1 MNAWTL
7 PGNGNLLCSYW
18 QCGRGGGSGRFI
30 HFFLCFYFHFFLRF
44 VSSKAPALLLLLF
57 CTMPP
62 KKRGQNTRGR
72 DKIFRNAVQHV
83 HVGVGH
89 SVLGDIVLRPVAG
102 LVSRT
107 GVKEDDNSAC
117 EECAFL
123 MELNELMLSHS
134 TTDFKRFRW
143 EVLELCESKA
153 LFRLNHRRIAE
164 KLLLC
169 LMRRDKFAE
178 GFEAF
183 VRLTVAFARDMQEKF
198 LAYFECFHQAINGG
212 ILNAKGQLMADT
224 RRLQLIF
231 AAQVAWCREMRPFWL
246 LQGQR
251 KLVER
256 IIRLYVRQMHDKKEY
271 IRRLSAEVLA
281 SVCRM
286 VRDLVPLVVEEACLD
301 VVQDFEVYC
310 ANSMAAERRAPSE
323 ANNDDGAKDGEEEE
337 EEEEEEGEEDENYF
351 DGDSTKAL
359 KSRPPVISSSL
370 LQAYEQSGLV
380 VLPVVDGLCFLAAE
394 MFRGIRGSLSTNFE
408 NHYVLLAHV
417 FGISWRTQF
426 AGTYCSG
433 RGMNEQEMF
442 GFTEEE
448 AQNFIHATRWTERFM
463 DARDEKEMAGE
474 SQRGEMEEVEVVV
487 MKELVQMIGGV
498 VIGSALRM
506 MVEETST
513 SSFAAGNGAG
523 DEEKEKEEE
532 RQGVRA
538 SSLQM
543 LRTVTVLLEFSLPHA
558 HLLGSLLHAAD
569 YKLLRDPSATSTLRQ
584 TSETLLEK
592 ARLQIQTISKDMTNT
607 KALKY
612 DDWCRIMRTCGGI
625 LEMFTPL
632 CVGPTALSSHAKTLQ
647 GLFSPLAQE
656 ILMTCLSV
664 SGHHRHNS
672 HSACDTSAGD
682 WDDLRRLTKRM
693 LFAFVQDVLQ
703 KNYTFFLRDER
714 RLIEEEKDPS
724 DKGHMVVTSYLSP
737 FALFLLVP
745 VLHSA
750 CVDANTALDCAH
762 SKDKTLKDVTS
773 VSVMREVTHAVM
785 MARMM
790 CDRTTHLVK
799 SPLYSALT
807 TNVSPSAFISLA
819 ASATFSEA
827 ANSSLINRDA
837 FTASLQNFLHG
848 VLVVF
853 ANAQEGTDEESKTDA
868 SKWAD
873 VVSAILPIV
882 LTVVDAEKA
891 MKRMPGKSIGTAD
904 SGKTPFMWLFRDAL
918 LRAIR
923 GVKSIIVGN
932 RSNNKNKDKKK
943 KEKKEEQ
950 QQTLTPLTRL
960 TAASYSL
967 FAQASTLLVQL
978 DTLTGE
984 LDSKNMQVECVGF
997 LKDAVIVLAA
1007 SFQNRHVKELND
1019 EETGRLLHGMECL
1032 LLSLLRLFGVELER
1046 DAEATVAS
1054 SKKAR
1059 VKSSTGTGERTLL
1072 TATSRLHGALDMAT
1086 QRALVETLLL
1096 EALASPVHS
1105 LRVVAIRLLRLLC
1118 HPSVAEAERTAG
1130 CCAIDTSFFD
1140 ALLSAEL
1147 FDPLSAA
1154 GNLDGVRQALAKLTF
1169 EVAAGTLRNPI
1180 QRVILAHAMVG
1191 LLHTR
1196 FAEAHPIALKML
1208 ADLVRMENTSAPVLK
1223 RHKGRDLGISGEGNH
1238 PSDGNTLSL
1247 PTEAASSSSSLGK
1260 KLEPLV
1266 WRGVICRYARAV
1278 VFGDIVRR
1286 ADAEDFN
1293 DEEDEKDDDGDV
1305 AAGGGGGS
1313 AYARGRAIVW
1323 YRICLTD
1330 MQRHEK
1336 GELVSKEFATARSA
1350 FSTVA
1355 LLQLANTDGELLS
1368 WRRHYLPS
1376 ASPTHTHGAITARTT
1391 DRAVLAKTF
1400 LSGLS
1405 EMTRGA
1411 IGDERV
1417 SLVADLV
1424 LELSAVRRGEHPD
1437 GLRQLKMLDDRLV
1450 LAMNACYVTPVSS
1463 LNERFPADVRSRLVT
1478 QNELLQTMCVG
1489 LLSDSNT
1496 KLQRAAIDLLQRL
1509 KVLPFSSHHAQL
1521 ISYCDTQKN
1530 LFHFLSTFH
1539 IETDIPEEDKA
1550 DYIATAIAIV
1560 LPKLT
1565 AKVSKEKLK
1574 DQAILQRR
1582 VLAMVT
1588 HLSATGEFAQVL
1600 EGIVQRLI
1608 FERVISSGT
1617 MDSAAVRFPEMWA
1630 EWVENNSHCARR
1642 LERLVKQLL
1651 NTMQLLHALL
1661 QSVGKGFESFAG
1673 SCMYLS
1679 LNAYL
1684 VSCKQIL
1691 QAPLGE
1697 DTMCET
1703 EKHWRIRK
1711 VLSSSTLN
1719 TLLPKL
1725 RRTSAGMVSSLFE
1738 QFPSEVMTA
1747 LRKDLVEVSG
1757 GDVAQSLISRYVSM
1771 LHENSNGVI
1780 SEFMSTQRAGDGH
1793 KTGVTPL
1800 LRLVRAWVES
1810 PFTMPLIGTFGD
1822 TVTAMFMQ
1830 VFGCNAMNHTM
1841 KGSFTNAVTASS
1853 SVSTSLPLQQASTL
1867 SIYEGL
1873 RCVGIILASSDESFD
1888 IFGAPGST
1896 TLQNAYIKPHVMTIF
1911 GSLYRLI
1918 VRGTSSSAFPQSFS
1932 GTGRLGA
1939 THKKRNSSS
1948 VMTFSVPMWK
1958 EMIAT
1963 VTMLSEYVVVPGA
1976 TEDDN
1981 PEDCVDAMLSRLLEM
1996 CIAFVAHP
2004 ASAKDRQTCITA
2016 ANMLEGLLP
2025 RMRHVGLVEHFEPL
2039 VRLFNVVTCP
2049 EARLALCRA
2058 LSMVLSRLVCPVDF
2072 HLHADKVKRGS
2083 VAHMAQMAAVGRAV
2097 TCLNA
2102 FAEDNTELERY
2113 DFELRFHTFRSL
2125 RQFFAHNGNYGAL
2138 PAKHQ
2143 RTGEGLSSNFSSR
2156 TENQVRHE
2164 REYSGT
2170 ADVTI
2175 PLDKAE
2181 APVLCVE
2188 AFFALTANVMFF
2200 LRDPEG
2206 TIRVLAAQLLDAMIL
2221 YASRQKDLATSYD
2234 TMILEHVIRREILP
2248 SLRRGIT
2255 SRDVHIRHAHMQSFS
2270 ALARYYPQSFSSFA
2284 ALHSRNVERCFFANV
2299 GHVQHRCRVK
2309 ALELLRQNVGR
2320 LLPRDLL
2327 RVFVPFLLVA
2337 VKDFAQGKRDLQN
2350 LTEGRAKGYCDAV
2363 LTTVATLAA
2372 ALPWEG
2378 YYRVLSLFMQ
2388 NARENASLRLPMLR
2402 GVVMML
2408 DHFHFLNNDGADGN
2422 NNNTNNNN
2430 SGIKCVKKGQV
2441 GDADIAR
2448 SATDASADAEDDDEE
2463 DEDEDEAAAALR
2475 AKRIKYRHAHV
2486 IHVMEDDI
2494 LPQLYEFLGNDSR
2507 KAHPIDNELRGNV
2520 HTITSVRHEMR
2531 KADNAQQKTAILQ
2544 LPVAIAITKIVKR
2557 FPPERFSLHV
2567 EHLLDEVILKLR
2579 TKSDKHRE
2587 SARKILSA
2595 MLCETG
2601 PGKIAFVITKL
2612 RDHLV
2617 HGYQLHVL
2625 GYTVVTL
2632 LYNLYEPQHAISYRR
2647 KKHVMGAEGAAAAAA
2662 KGTTIE
2668 HAGAA
2673 FPQGDND
2680 NDDDKEKVE
2689 QQSRAEAR
2697 QKETTRE
2704 NDEDADAEEE
2714 EEEELVR
2721 QLIPAS
2727 NKFDWAYG
2735 VECLTS
2741 CLDNLMSIFL
2751 DDYLGEVGEQ
2761 KEQVELMS
2769 TMVEVKRNRAL
2780 QGFTLIASHCEA
2792 RRVIEVFLEKITWL
2806 LTPPSTADTVDVSTL
2821 RGSAR
2826 AAALLLQELKTK
2838 YSTVSKN
2845 AAADFVF
2852 VQKVRLLAVR
2862 FARAL
2867 IKNATMEVESS
2878 FLTVRDLLRRHNE
2891 VREEKIKTFEA
2902 KDGTRRI
2909 RGNVHLTIQRAP
2921 TATRKDQ
2928 LDSNFLVDP
2937 RPERVDVDFS
2947 AHTVLATQQRQKL
2960 RAYRGRYGK
2969 EVQQAAKNFYREDPA
2984 TAVVLDTLDEF
2995 LLKYLLSVLKH
3006 VLGIGKERKYTTAAV
3021 RLDLLRAQRKKMKNM
3036 KEENSFQDD
3045 DDEEEDGDDDVPEE
3059 LRERGG
3065 KEENEEEGEEEE
3077 GGDTSLL
3084 DPQPLD
3090 DERGDA
3096 LDRFATAAQQENEAW
3111 DKNAGDTSEQS
3122 QTTTTTKKKKETCHV
3137 HEVEKRNKTRRPM
3150 ADLTT
3155 SFTRQHQQLLES
3167 LFPVVLTTLQGEGS
3181 DAVVGNALDCML
3193 ALVSLR
3199 PPLHAVGALHT
3210 TLYDTVTAFFERG
3223 GAIKQRAMR
3232 VAAAVVAHQRFILTE
3247 EKATQLLQ
3255 LCRTELVDRNEFLP
3269 MALSL
3274 FHAVLGKHI
3283 HVVEVYDL
3291 IGVVT
3296 ELMMHT
3302 SAKRLLRQ
3310 RCIAVLARFLT
3321 EYRITPEKF
3330 RSHMD
3335 LFCRNLDYP
3344 EVTGRIAIL
3353 ELLGVLVYRLPTALL
3368 RQEAPLLLI
3377 PLAVTLAVSEF
3388 YEARQKAGDVLQS
3401 LVKNAGVDVIVPT
3414 LSQWL
3419 AAGQKRPR
3427 KAMALQTW
3435 AVMIPAVAASYDMS
3449 VDEDA
3454 SEFETCWSW
3463 SLQALLEAAT
3473 FDQVATFGTKRKYE
3487 ELTAEFKR
3495 KLELKSW
3502 TYVFFALRCLEGIAT
3517 VAPVQVWQNMS
3528 VTPHLLPFLSGR
3540 LVLHSHP
3547 WIQSVALRLLRMYC
3561 HDGVERRCGYLRGID
3576 WVAAGHLVVT
3586 SKKNHKKGKKGK
3598 SGVGGNVH
3606 STQRASSPVVSH
3618 SQADKDDKDDGCIP
3632 YVVCFHES
3640 LDPPDTV
3647 YRALNVLDEMAAAMR
3662 TLLQFIALSDVPNEK
3677 YNAHRAMQQPSR
3689 TDAVN
3694 VALYISRAMFVVS
3707 MVLLKVAVFDA
3718 GSGMSYVQDIIAQH
3732 FTSLRHQLHSLV
3744 KPVIKHGG
3752 VANVMVRTTSLVQY
3766 FGGFLA
3772 ALPTDVEADDT
3783 INRRKEEED
3792 GGRNEPDGKVT
3803 FREASGAT
3811 DLVTRAVCWLARN
3824 AVGLHFVRDTIIP
3837 TLSVAMRCGDRSEK
3851 LSALAIQAS
3860 TMVREQL
3867 ERHHAHFGGDF
3878 KETTTTTTTKIIK
3891 TKRKRLEKNKMR
3903 RDETNALGKE
3913 TAETSTTDD
3922 VDGDALTVD
3931 DVLFTLTAA
3940 MTAVRTARKE
3950 KTTRRDTLQT
3960 LRKRGH
3966 SGGDDAAPLKARR
3979 RIEK

>member
-1 MNAWTL
+1 
-7 PGNGNLLCSYW
+7 
-18 QCGRGGGSGRFI
+18 
-30 HFFLCFYFHFFLRF
+30 
-44 VSSKAPALLLLLF
+44 
-57 CTMPP
+57 MPP

-89 SVLGDIVLRPVAG
+89 SVLGDIILRPVAG

-107 GVKEDDNSAC
+107 GVKDDDNNAY

-123 MELNELMLSHS
+123 VELNELMLSHS

-169 LMRRDKFAE
+169 LMQRDKFAE

-212 ILNAKGQLMADT
+212 ILNSKGQLMADT

-246 LQGQR
+246 LQGQH

-310 ANSMAAERRAPSE
+310 ANSTLVERRAASE
-323 ANNDDGAKDGEEEE
+323 ANDDNDAKD
-337 EEEEEEGEEDENYF
+337 EEGVVEDDDEDYF
-351 DGDSTKAL
+351 DGKSEKEL
-359 KSRPPVISSSL
+359 KPRPTVMSSSL
-370 LQAYEQSGLV
+370 LQAYEQRGLV

-417 FGISWRTQF
+417 FGILQRTQF

-433 RGMNEQEMF
+433 RGMNGQEMF

-448 AQNFIHATRWTERFM
+448 TQNFIHASRWTEMFM
-463 DARDEKEMAGE
+463 DVRDEKDMKGE
-474 SQRGEMEEVEVVV
+474 SQQGEEVVV
-487 MKELVQMIGGV
+487 VVVKELVQMIGGV

-506 MVEETST
+506 IVEETVT
-513 SSFAAGNGAG
+513 SSSAAGNAAG
-523 DEEKEKEEE
+523 DEERENEEE

-543 LRTVTVLLEFSLPHA
+543 LRAVTALLEFSPPHA

-569 YKLLRDPSATSTLRQ
+569 YKLLRDPSATSTLRK

-592 ARLQIQTISKDMTNT
+592 ARQQIQTVSKEMTET
-607 KALKY
+607 KAMKY
-612 DDWCRIMRTCGGI
+612 DDWCRVMRTCGGI
-625 LEMFTPL
+625 LEVFTPL
-632 CVGPTALSSHAKTLQ
+632 CVGPTALTSHAKTLQ
-647 GLFSPLAQE
+647 GIFLPLAQE
-656 ILMTCLSV
+656 ILMACLSI
-664 SGHHRHNS
+664 SGRHHYHYQHKNNNNN
-672 HSACDTSAGD
+672 HVACNASVGD
-682 WDDLRRLTKRM
+682 WDDLRRSTKRM
-693 LFAFVQDVLQ
+693 LFAFMQDVLQ

-714 RLIEEEKDPS
+714 RLIEGEKDPS
-724 DKGHMVVTSYLSP
+724 GKGHMMVTSYLSP
-737 FALFLLVP
+737 FALSLLVP

-750 CVDANTALDCAH
+750 CEDANVALDRVRN
-762 SKDKTLKDVTS
+762 KDKTLKNDTC

-807 TNVSPSAFISLA
+807 TNISPSTFIPLA
-819 ASATFSEA
+819 ASSTFSEA
-827 ANSSLINRDA
+827 AISSLINRDA
-837 FTASLQNFLHG
+837 LTASLQNFLHG
-848 VLVVF
+848 VLLVF
-853 ANAQEGTDEESKTDA
+853 ANAQEGTDEKSKTDA

-873 VVSAILPIV
+873 VVSAILPLV
-882 LTVVDAEKA
+882 LTVVDAEEA
-891 MKRMPGKSIGTAD
+891 MKRMPGRNSTAD
-904 SGKTPFMWLFRDAL
+904 SGKTPFVWIFRDAL

-923 GVKSIIVGN
+923 GVKNIIVGN
-932 RSNNKNKDKKK
+932 RSNNKNNEKKK
-943 KEKKEEQ
+943 KEEQ
-950 QQTLTPLTRL
+950 KLTPLTRL

-1019 EETGRLLHGMECL
+1019 EETGRLLQGMECL
-1032 LLSLLRLFGVELER
+1032 LFSLLRLFGVELELER
-1046 DAEATVAS
+1046 DAEVTVAS
-1054 SKKAR
+1054 SKKTR
-1059 VKSSTGTGERTLL
+1059 VKGSTETGERTLL
-1072 TATSRLHGALDMAT
+1072 TATSRLHGAIDMAT

-1118 HPSVAEAERTAG
+1118 HPSVTEAERTAG

-1169 EVAAGTLRNPI
+1169 EVAAGKLRNPI

-1208 ADLVRMENTSAPVLK
+1208 ADLVRMENTSAPVLQRQK
-1223 RHKGRDLGISGEGNH
+1223 RCDLGISGESNH
-1238 PSDGNTLSL
+1238 SSVGNTLS
-1247 PTEAASSSSSLGK
+1247 PTSEAASSSSSLAK
-1260 KLEPLV
+1260 KMEPLV

-1278 VFGDIVRR
+1278 VFGDILRR
-1286 ADAEDFN
+1286 AAAEDFN
-1293 DEEDEKDDDGDV
+1293 DEEDEEDEDT
-1305 AAGGGGGS
+1305 AGGGS
-1313 AYARGRAIVW
+1313 THARGRANVW

-1336 GELVSKEFATARSA
+1336 GELVSKEFATARFA

-1355 LLQLANTDGELLS
+1355 LLQLANTDGEVLS

-1376 ASPTHTHGAITARTT
+1376 ASPTHTHGAITARAT

-1411 IGDERV
+1411 VGDERV
-1417 SLVADLV
+1417 SLAAELV

-1450 LAMNACYVTPVSS
+1450 LAMNGCHVMPVSS
-1463 LNERFPADVRSRLVT
+1463 LNEHFPAHIRSRLIA
-1478 QNELLQTMCVG
+1478 QNEQLQTMCIG
-1489 LLSDSNT
+1489 LLSDSNN

-1521 ISYCDTQKN
+1521 VPYCDTQKN

-1565 AKVSKEKLK
+1565 AKLSKEKLK

-1582 VLAMVT
+1582 ILSMVT

-1608 FERVISSGT
+1608 FERVISSGN
-1617 MDSAAVRFPEMWA
+1617 MNSAAVRFPEMWA
-1630 EWVENNSHCARR
+1630 EWVESNSHCARR

-1691 QAPLGE
+1691 QVPLGE

-1703 EKHWRIRK
+1703 EKYWRIRNA
-1711 VLSSSTLN
+1711 LSSSTLN

-1725 RRTSAGMVSSLFE
+1725 RRIAAGMVSSLFE
-1738 QFPSEVMTA
+1738 QFPSEVMIA

-1757 GDVAQSLISRYVSM
+1757 GDMAQSLISRYVSM

-1780 SEFMSTQRAGDGH
+1780 SEFKSTQRAGDGH

-1810 PFTMPLIGTFGD
+1810 PFTMPLIGAFGY
-1822 TVTAMFMQ
+1822 TVTTMFMQ
-1830 VFGCNAMNHTM
+1830 VFGCNAMSHTM
-1841 KGSFTNAVTASS
+1841 KSSSTNAVTVSS
-1853 SVSTSLPLQQASTL
+1853 SVSTSLSLQQASTL

-1896 TLQNAYIKPHVMTIF
+1896 TLQNAYIKPYVTTIF

-1918 VRGTSSSAFPQSFS
+1918 VWGASSSTLSQSSF
-1932 GTGRLGA
+1932 GDDRLGA
-1939 THKKRNSSS
+1939 THKKRRSSS

-1963 VTMLSEYVVVPGA
+1963 VTMLSEYVVVPDT
-1976 TEDDN
+1976 TEDEN
-1981 PEDCVDAMLSRLLEM
+1981 PEECVDAMLSRLLEM

-2016 ANMLEGLLP
+2016 ANMLESLLP
-2025 RMRHVGLVEHFEPL
+2025 RMRYVGVVEHFEPL

-2058 LSMVLSRLVCPVDF
+2058 LSMVLSRLVCPAYF

-2083 VAHMAQMAAVGRAV
+2083 AAHMAQMAAVGRAV

-2102 FAEDNTELERY
+2102 FAEDNTDLGRY

-2138 PAKHQ
+2138 LAKHQ
-2143 RTGEGLSSNFSSR
+2143 RTGEGLSSNFSPR
-2156 TENQVRHE
+2156 TEKQVRYE
-2164 REYSGT
+2164 REYSGA

-2188 AFFALTANVMFF
+2188 AFFALAANVMFF

-2221 YASRQKDLATSYD
+2221 YASRQKDITTSYD

-2337 VKDFAQGKRDLQN
+2337 VKDFAQGKWDLQN

-2388 NARENASLRLPMLR
+2388 NARESASLRLPMLR

-2408 DHFHFLNNDGADGN
+2408 DHFHFLNDGETDGN
-2422 NNNTNNNN
+2422 NNNNNNN
-2430 SGIKCVKKGQV
+2430 SGIKGGKKGQV
-2441 GDADIAR
+2441 READITR
-2448 SATDASADAEDDDEE
+2448 PDTDASADADDDEE
-2463 DEDEDEAAAALR
+2463 EEDEAAAALR
-2475 AKRIKYRHAHV
+2475 EKRIKYRHAHV
-2486 IHVMEDDI
+2486 IHVLEDDI

-2507 KAHPIDNELRGNV
+2507 KAHPIDTELRGNV
-2520 HTITSVRHEMR
+2520 HTIASVRHEMR
-2531 KADNAQQKTAILQ
+2531 KADNAQKKTAILQ

-2601 PGKIAFVITKL
+2601 PGKLAFVITKL

-2632 LYNLYEPQHAISYRR
+2632 LYNLYEPQHAMSYRR

-2662 KGTTIE
+2662 AIGANGTSLE

-2673 FPQGDND
+2673 FPQRDND

-2689 QQSRAEAR
+2689 QQSQAEAR
-2697 QKETTRE
+2697 QKEATRE
-2704 NDEDADAEEE
+2704 EEDDAEAE

-2780 QGFTLIASHCEA
+2780 QGFTLIASHCKA
-2792 RRVIEVFLEKITWL
+2792 SRVIEVFLEKITWL
-2806 LTPPSTADTVDVSTL
+2806 LTPPSMADTVDVSTL

-2902 KDGTRRI
+2902 RDGTRRI

-2928 LDSNFLVDP
+2928 LDSNFLVDQ

-3021 RLDLLRAQRKKMKNM
+3021 RLDLLRAQRKKNKNR
-3036 KEENSFQDD
+3036 KGENSCQDEDD
-3045 DDEEEDGDDDVPEE
+3045 DDDDDDDLPEE
-3059 LRERGG
+3059 LRERGR
-3065 KEENEEEGEEEE
+3065 KEENEEEEEEKGGDSGSDEEGEEE
-3077 GGDTSLL
+3077 GSDTLLLL

-3096 LDRFATAAQQENEAW
+3096 LDRFATAAQQENEEW
-3111 DKNAGDTSEQS
+3111 DNNAGEVSEQS
-3122 QTTTTTKKKKETCHV
+3122 QPTTTKKEKAKRHV

-3167 LFPVVLTTLQGEGS
+3167 LLPVVLTTLQGEGS
-3181 DAVVGNALDCML
+3181 DAVVGHALDCML

-3199 PPLHAVGALHT
+3199 PPLHAVGTLHT

-3232 VAAAVVAHQRFILTE
+3232 VAAAMVAHQRFILTE
-3247 EKATQLLQ
+3247 EKAAQLLQ
-3255 LCRTELVDRNEFLP
+3255 LCRAELVDRNEFLP
-3269 MALSL
+3269 MTLSL

-3353 ELLGVLVYRLPTALL
+3353 ELLGVLVYRLPTAVL

-3419 AAGQKRPR
+3419 ASGQTRPR
-3427 KAMALQTW
+3427 RAMALQTW

-3454 SEFETCWSW
+3454 CEFEACWSW
-3463 SLQALLEAAT
+3463 SLQALLDAAT

-3487 ELTAEFKR
+3487 ELTAAFKR

-3502 TYVFFALRCLEGIAT
+3502 TYVFFGLRCLEGIAM
-3517 VAPVQVWQNMS
+3517 VAPVQVWHNMS
-3528 VTPHLLPFLSGR
+3528 VAPHLVPFLAGR

-3576 WVAAGHLVVT
+3576 WVAAGYLVVT
-3586 SKKNHKKGKKGK
+3586 SKKNHKKGKRRK
-3598 SGVGGNVH
+3598 SSMGGNVH
-3606 STQRASSPVVSH
+3606 ATQRASSPVVSQSH
-3618 SQADKDDKDDGCIP
+3618 EDDNDDKDDGCIP
-3632 YVVCFHES
+3632 PYVVYFHES
-3640 LDPPDTV
+3640 LGPPDTV
-3647 YRALNVLDEMAAAMR
+3647 HRALNVLDQMTAAMR

-3707 MVLLKVAVFDA
+3707 MVLLKVAVFCA
-3718 GSGMSYVQDIIAQH
+3718 GSEMSYVQDIIAQH
-3732 FTSLRHQLHSLV
+3732 FISLRHQLHSLV
-3744 KPVIKHGG
+3744 KPLIKNGG

-3772 ALPTDVEADDT
+3772 ALPTYAEADNT
-3783 INRRKEEED
+3783 INGRKEEEGD
-3792 GGRNEPDGKVT
+3792 DRNEPDVKVT
-3803 FREASGAT
+3803 SREASGAT
-3811 DLVTRAVCWLARN
+3811 GPVKRAVCWLARN
-3824 AVGLHFVRDTIIP
+3824 AVGLRFVRDTIVP
-3837 TLSVAMRCGDRSEK
+3837 TLTVAMHCGERSEK
-3851 LSALAIQAS
+3851 LSSLAAQAS

-3867 ERHHAHFGGDF
+3867 ERHHVHFGGDF
-3878 KETTTTTTTKIIK
+3878 KTTTT
-3891 TKRKRLEKNKMR
+3891 TKRKRLEKNKTR
-3903 RDETNALGKE
+3903 RDEANVWGKE
-3913 TAETSTTDD
+3913 TAATTTTGD
-3922 VDGDALTVD
+3922 VDGDAVTVD
-3931 DVLFTLTAA
+3931 EVLFTLTAA

-3950 KTTRRDTLQT
+3950 KTTRRDTIQT
-3960 LRKRGH
+3960 VRKRSH
-3966 SGGDDAAPLKARR
+3966 SGGDNAAPFKARR
-3979 RIEK
+3979 RREN